1 MQHLLESFFSDK
13 APLVLTLFVAAIGWT
28 TARTT
33 DRLSSTPFLE
43 YRLDPAEL
51 KPAKP
56 AVDVRVRNI
65 TTQHTFGCVRVMV
78 VEPQLAMKKFFGA
91 RAEGT
96 QVLRGTVL
104 AKSDV
109 LRAQDHEWEVEFT
122 DLGPGA
128 DIAFRVPLVSYELPK
143 LLFRTCPPRAT
154 AEDSDEDDE
163 SAAGPDKSK
172 EGGKPPSPV
181 LVEQSFQTWFVEH
194 EIPVLWSVLVVWLML
209 LIARSMLVVE
219 SPARRTETRRR
230 KSS

>member
-28 TARTT
+28 TVRTT

-65 TTQHTFGCVRVMV
+65 TTQHTFRCVRVMV
-78 VEPQLAMKKFFGA
+78 VEPQLAMTKFFGA

-154 AEDSDEDDE
+154 IEDADEDDG
-163 SAAGPDKSK
+163 SAPGPGKSK
-172 EGGKPPSPV
+172 GMPSPV

-194 EIPVLWSVLVVWLML
+194 EIPVLWSVLIVWLML
-209 LIARSMLVVE
+209 LVVRSMLTVE
-219 SPARRTETRRR
+219 SRARRTETRRR